1 MSEVW
6 RFRSGTLDQA
16 IFNGVFIFNE
26 YDLPVC
32 FAPGDIVVDIG
43 AHIGSFAEAVLSRGC
58 ESVYCIEADSSNIEI
73 AALNLKPHLEN
84 GCVQLVHG
92 AAWRS
97 DPNEDE
103 LRFDGYHPFPDSYPG
118 MGGILNTGNGS
129 VIWPTGEPVA
139 KVAFDEIIDLVT
151 NGGEKRVR
159 LVKLDCEGSEW
170 PILLTS
176 ARLELI
182 DEICGEFHELGGQ
195 YLEISE
201 DRSLKEPIFSYEG
214 GVIFTIDMLVTHL
227 TRAGFSVTYKR
238 HRRPTGQLEGLGL
251 FFAKCNAAG
260 N

>member
-1 MSEVW
+1 MSEAW

-26 YDLPVC
+26 YDLPEC

-58 ESVYCIEADSSNIEI
+58 QNIYCIEADSSNVEI
-73 AALNLKPHLEN
+73 AAVNLKPHLEDSH
-84 GCVQLVHG
+84 VQLVQG

-103 LRFDGYHPFPDSYPG
+103 LRFDGYHSFPQSYSE
-118 MGGILNTGNGS
+118 MEGILNTGNGS
-129 VIWPTGEPVA
+129 VIWPAGEPVS

-151 NGGEKRVR
+151 NSGEKRVR
-159 LVKLDCEGSEW
+159 LVKLDCEGAEW

-182 DEICGEFHELGGQ
+182 DEICGEFHELGGE

-201 DRSLKEPIFSYEG
+201 DRDMKEPIFSYQG
-214 GVIFTIDMLVTHL
+214 SARFTIEMLITHL
-227 TRAGFSVTYKR
+227 TRAGFCVTYKR
-238 HRRPTGQLEGLGL
+238 HRRPTGQPEGLGL
-251 FFAKCNAAG
+251 FFAKRNSG
-260 N
+260 GS